1 LRHGIVSPQG
11 RLLAR
16 EELPANV
23 LPDLARRIVA
33 QDEKINFVL
42 ADSAVGGRQVALTQR
57 DLREVQL
64 ASGAIRA
71 GIELLLK
78 RYGLRPKDLDR
89 VLLAGGFGNY
99 IRRGNAQRMGLLP
112 PEIEHQ
118 RIRYQGN
125 TSLAGARLAGLSRL
139 HREACDELA
148 ARTEHVDLS
157 LEPDFAAAF
166 ADAMLFPEQ

>member
-1 LRHGIVSPQG
+1 MP
-11 RLLAR
+11 
-16 EELPANV
+16 
-23 LPDLARRIVA
+23 
-33 QDEKINFVL
+33 
-42 ADSAVGGRQVALTQR
+42 GGKKVALTQR

-78 RYGLRPKDLDR
+78 RQGLRPKDLER

-99 IRRGNAQRMGLLP
+99 IRRGNAQRIGLLP

-125 TSLAGARLAGLSRL
+125 TSLAGARLAGLSRRC
-139 HREACDELA
+139 REACEELA
-148 ARTEHVDLS
+148 ARTDTSISRWSPILPRR
-157 LEPDFAAAF
+157 LPRR
-166 ADAMLFPEQ
+166 

>member
-1 LRHGIVSPQG
+1 M
-11 RLLAR
+11 
-16 EELPANV
+16 
-23 LPDLARRIVA
+23 
-33 QDEKINFVL
+33 L
-42 ADSAVGGRQVALTQR
+42 ADETAVAGGKKVALTQR
-57 DLREVQL
+57 DVREVQL

-78 RYGLRPKDLDR
+78 RQGLQPKDLDR

-112 PEIEHQ
+112 PGIQHQ

-125 TSLAGARLAGLSRL
+125 TALAGARLVGLSRRC
-139 HREACDELA
+139 REACEALA

-157 LEPDFAAAF
+157 LEPDFAATF
-166 ADAMLFPEQ
+166 AEAMMFPEA

>member
-1 LRHGIVSPQG
+1 M
-11 RLLAR
+11 LA
-16 EELPANV
+16 P
-23 LPDLARRIVA
+23 
-33 QDEKINFVL
+33 
-42 ADSAVGGRQVALTQR
+42 GGKKVALTER
-57 DLREVQL
+57 DVREVQL

-78 RYGLRPKDLDR
+78 RQGLKPKDLDR

-99 IRRGNAQRMGLLP
+99 IRRGNARRIGLLP
-112 PEIEHQ
+112 PDIEPA

-125 TSLAGARLAGLSRL
+125 TSLAGARLAGLSRGY
-139 HREACDELA
+139 RAACEELA

-166 ADAMLFPEQ
+166 AAAMAFPES